1 MRPPVTSTRITVLP
15 IAIAA
20 VLSLAACG
28 GSLQAAPTQP
38 TASDP
43 TPTATT
49 TQPPSERVFTMP
61 TECAE
66 LLPGSVQADFT
77 AQGLELLGGPGGKYP
92 QYYSDPTPE
101 EAAGGIS
108 CIWGNEEVPESTVTV
123 SVAPLSTDTRGE
135 VVDSLLAQ
143 GLNEA
148 VIDDGVSYA
157 QIGDDT
163 SAPAILNV
171 LRDDSWISVIE
182 AIGGEA
188 FFTEAVELANQAA
201 EQVYR

>member
-1 MRPPVTSTRITVLP
+1 MTSTRITVLP
-15 IAIAA
+15 IAIATAA
-20 VLSLAACG
+20 VLSLAACA
-28 GSLQAAPTQP
+28 GSPQAAPTQP

-43 TPTATT
+43 DPTATA
-49 TQPPSERVFTMP
+49 TQPPSERTFTLP
-61 TECAE
+61 TDCTQV
-66 LLPGSVQADFT
+66 LPGSVQADFT

-123 SVAPLSTDTRGE
+123 SVAPLSTDTRGQ

-188 FFTEAVELANQAA
+188 FFDEAVELAGQTAD
-201 EQVYR
+201 QVYR